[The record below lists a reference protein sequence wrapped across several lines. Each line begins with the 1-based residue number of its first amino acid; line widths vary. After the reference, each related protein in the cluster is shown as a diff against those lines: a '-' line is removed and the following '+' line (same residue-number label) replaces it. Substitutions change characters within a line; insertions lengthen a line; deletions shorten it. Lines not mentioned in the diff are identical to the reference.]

1 MLPHRGRGV
10 IQCLPGTI
18 ALSQARGVRVQ
29 LQQVLTNLMTIE
41 ARE

>member
-1 MLPHRGRGV
+1 MLSHRGRGAV
-10 IQCLPGTI
+10 QCLPGTI
-18 ALSQARGVRVQ
+18 ALSQGRGDRIQ